1 MLKRYGESVI
11 KLKSDKFNKKPYKKL
26 INKIFFQT
34 LGLMIIAISIVFF
47 IRSAGQGKI
56 GNFITEIISRSAGV
70 DWEIARY
77 LYFYN
82 VRKYFDFIIIG
93 TIILMFSLFYRALLS
108 WFTKYFD
115 EMIAGINGLVNREEK
130 ISMSSE
136 LGFMEEKLNQI
147 RLELE
152 RSAEA
157 ERELEKRKND
167 LIIYLAHDIKTP
179 LTSVIGYLNLL
190 DETPNMPIEQK
201 SKYVNITLEKAYRLE
216 NLIDEFFEITR
227 YNLQSVPLNKQSI
240 DLYYMMVQIVD
251 EAYPQLVEKDKKVS
265 MNIFEDLKIYAD
277 SEKMARVFNNILKNA
292 ISYSDSNST
301 IEICGYSKKSK
312 SFISFKSLGAIPQ
325 DKLDYIFDK
334 FHRIDA
340 ARQTSTGGAG
350 LGLAIAK
357 DIVTLHGGTITVV
370 CQQNHTIFTV
380 MIPNN

>member
-1 MLKRYGESVI
+1 
-11 KLKSDKFNKKPYKKL
+11 
-26 INKIFFQT
+26 
-34 LGLMIIAISIVFF
+34 MIIAISIVFF